1 MANAELAHQLERIAD
16 LLEIDGGDRFR
27 VNSYRAAAR
36 ALDALTEEVAD
47 IEARGELETV
57 KGIGKGMAARIRQ
70 YLAGEKIDTLAE
82 LESRLPPGL
91 SDLLEISGLGPKKI
105 AALFKELQVVDMP
118 SLKAAI
124 ESGRIEELSGF
135 GKASVAKIA
144 EGIAFLEQS
153 AGRTPLG
160 LALPLA
166 EELAATVAEFP
177 GVKRVEI
184 AGSLRRGK
192 ETIGDIDILCESDQ
206 GEEVVAV
213 FTQLPSVARVLAKGP
228 KKASIT
234 IRTPEGRELQI
245 DLRVVPRES
254 FGAALQYFTGSKEHN
269 VRLRERAVKRGW
281 RLNEW
286 GLFDKDEKPLAGED
300 EKGIYRKLGVP
311 CVTPTLREDH
321 GEVDPD
327 YSADDLIA
335 LSDIKGDLHMHT
347 VASDG
352 RNSIEEMAAAAK
364 ALGYDYIA
372 ICDHSPSAV
381 IANGLSPERLL
392 THVEAIRAA
401 EKRVKGIRI
410 LAGAECDI
418 LPDGR
423 LDYPNEI
430 LAQLDWVVA
439 SIHLAMGK
447 GGKDKLSPTER
458 TLAAIENPHIRC
470 IGHPTGRLI
479 LKREAMELDM
489 AKVVEAA
496 ARAGTFLEIN
506 AAWQRLDLCDRHARQ
521 ALEAGV
527 TLVINTDAHS
537 TEGLKAMRYGI
548 LTAQRAGAKKGQVLN
563 TLGKTE
569 FLKKI
574 KP

>member
-166 EELAATVAEFP
+166 EELAAAVTEFP

-245 DLRVVPRES
+245 DLRVVPKES

-286 GLFDKDEKPLAGED
+286 GLFDKDEKPLAGKD
-300 EKGIYRKLGVP
+300 EEGIYRKLGVP
-311 CVTPTLREDH
+311 RVPPTLREDH

-364 ALGYDYIA
+364 ALGYEYIA

-392 THVEAIRAA
+392 THIEAIRAA
-401 EKRVKGIRI
+401 EKKAKGIRI

-423 LDYPNEI
+423 LDYPDEI

-563 TLGKTE
+563 TLGKAG